1 MQRQNDLKRGR
12 LIYCGA
18 GTSGRLGA
26 LDAIELTPTY
36 SVSPERAFGILAGG
50 EKQCIKQLKALK
62 TRKISY
68 RRFNA
73 TSIDCPRCRNCDCC

>member
-26 LDAIELTPTY
+26 LDAIELTPHI
-36 SVSPERAFGILAGG
+36 VCR
-50 EKQCIKQLKALK
+50 Q
-62 TRKISY
+62 
-68 RRFNA
+68 NA
-73 TSIDCPRCRNCDCC
+73 HLVF